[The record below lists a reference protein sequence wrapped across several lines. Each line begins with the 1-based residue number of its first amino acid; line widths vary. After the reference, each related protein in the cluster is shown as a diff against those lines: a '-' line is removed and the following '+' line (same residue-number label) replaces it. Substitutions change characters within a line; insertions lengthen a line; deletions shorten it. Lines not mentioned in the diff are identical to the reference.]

1 MYEPIKYPA
10 ECFAPPIEGHLG
22 LNPKDWPA
30 ECCEIIED
38 LREAYNRAKDE
49 ELEDERAAIYGNYK
63 HTYDD

>member
-1 MYEPIKYPA
+1 MRLLLRR
-10 ECFAPPIEGHLG
+10 HLG